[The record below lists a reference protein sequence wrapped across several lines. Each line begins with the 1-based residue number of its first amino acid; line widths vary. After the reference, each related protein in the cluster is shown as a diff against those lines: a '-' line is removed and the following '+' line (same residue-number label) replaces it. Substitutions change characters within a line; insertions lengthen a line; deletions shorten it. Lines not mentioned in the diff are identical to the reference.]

1 MKKAVLYVSILLL
14 FACHVPA
21 TKENHSTDEK
31 QVVKRV
37 ANVSFSFPS
46 KGFAYDNR
54 NKLVRECLEAIKSN
68 SALIQL
74 PQYSDT
80 ITVQFLRSRQEMKKY
95 TGMTPSGIA
104 LVEPKILYVVA
115 NADPGEV
122 KPPIKHELMHMIS
135 MTSWGYPGQD
145 SNWMN
150 EGLATYA
157 ENNCN
162 GFTDEAIYRYLAD
175 KDMLVPMPALTTS
188 FYKQPEMIAY
198 HQAAYIV
205 QYLLSHYGVEK
216 LKALWRQGFAS
227 FETIY
232 GVSFDRVQ
240 TAITGKARQD
250 YPKVPAI
257 KWDTFQEGC
266 L

>member
-1 MKKAVLYVSILLL
+1 MRKFVFFFVAILLL
-14 FACHVPA
+14 ACHGSPV
-21 TKENHSTDEK
+21 KEKRWTQEK
-31 QVVKRV
+31 QYLKTVG
-37 ANVSFSFPS
+37 NVSFTFPG
-46 KGFAYDNR
+46 KGYAYDNR
-54 NKLVRECLEAIKSN
+54 DKFAADCLKAIKSN
-68 SALIQL
+68 CALISL
-74 PQYSDT
+74 PSYTDT
-80 ITVQFLRSRQEMKKY
+80 ITIQFVRDRQEMKKY
-95 TGMTPSGIA
+95 TGLTAGGIPMIQ
-104 LVEPKILYVVA
+104 PKIVYLVA
-115 NADPGEV
+115 NSDP
-122 KPPIKHELMHMIS
+122 KDQPPIKHELMHMIT
-135 MTSWGYPGQD
+135 MTTWGYPGVD

-150 EGLATYA
+150 EGLAAYA

-216 LKALWRQGFAS
+216 LKALWSQGFAS

-232 GVSFDRVQ
+232 GVSFDRMQ
-240 TAITGKARQD
+240 TAISNKARQD

-257 KWDTFQEGC
+257 NWDSFQEGC

>member
-162 GFTDEAIYRYLAD
+162 GYNDEQIYRYLSE
-175 KDMLVPMPALTTS
+175 KSMLIPMAALTTS

-205 QYLLSHYGVEK
+205 QYLLNQYGVAKFKE
-216 LKALWRQGFAS
+216 LWTQGFDQ
-227 FETIY
+227 FERIY
-232 GVSFDRVQ
+232 GMSFQQAKTNMDKI
-240 TAITGKARQD
+240 AKQD
-250 YPKVPAI
+250 YPAAPAI
-257 KWDTFQEGC
+257 DWSSFQ
-266 L
+266 